1 MGADRVLYNGII
13 YTLNAEQP
21 RVSALAVR
29 DGRIIYAGD
38 DATARGMRSS
48 GGEAVDLRGYCAI
61 PGLADAHL
69 HFSSFAQSLMSV
81 NAEMPTPDEAL
92 VNVAEFAA
100 RTPAGEWVVGR
111 GWNHNVWGGE
121 FPTAAQLDRVAP
133 AHPVCLSAKSG
144 HAVWVN
150 SLALRMAGITAE
162 TADPAGGEI
171 VRDASGQPTGLLLEE
186 AMNLVYRI
194 IPEQTVADVATAM
207 ADQAIPMAH
216 RAGLTMVH
224 DMDGA
229 LSFGAEQ
236 MLQEQGRLTLRVL
249 KSISLEVLDEA
260 LAVGLRTGYGNDL
273 LRIGQVKMFADG
285 ALGPRTSWM
294 LEGFETAPE
303 YTGIPTTDID
313 VLREAAEKANRAG
326 LGCAIHAIGDR
337 ACREILDI
345 YEGLRSRYP
354 RMRNRIEHLQILH
367 PDDFARVGRLGVIG
381 SMQPIHAT
389 SDMFISDRHL
399 GARAAGAYVFKTLL
413 DQGAVLAFGSDCP
426 VEVIDPL
433 VGIHAAVTRRRGD
446 GMPGVEGWYPD
457 QRLTV
462 EQAVRG
468 FTLGAAYAAGMEDRL
483 GSLQVGKL
491 ADVTILG
498 QDIFAIDPMDIPHAG
513 VMGTMVGG
521 RFVWRDAGL

>member
-1 MGADRVLYNGII
+1 MGADLVLYNGTF
-13 YTLNAEQP
+13 YTLSAGQP

-38 DATARGMRSS
+38 DATARGMLAA

-69 HFSSFAQSLMSV
+69 HFSSFALSLMAV
-81 NAEMPTPDEAL
+81 DAETPTLEEAL
-92 VNVAEFAA
+92 ARVAEYAA

-121 FPTAAQLDRVAP
+121 FPTAAQLDSVAP
-133 AHPVCLSAKSG
+133 GHPVCLSAKSG
-144 HAVWVN
+144 HATWVN
-150 SLALRMAGITAE
+150 SVALRMAGITAG
-162 TADPAGGEI
+162 TADPPGGEI
-171 VRDASGQPTGLLLEE
+171 VHDAAGQPTGLLLEE

-194 IPEQTVADVATAM
+194 IPARTAADIAEAM

-224 DMDGA
+224 DMDSPVA
-229 LSFGAEQ
+229 FSAQQ
-236 MLQEQGRLTLRVL
+236 MLQEQGRLSLRVL
-249 KSISLEVLDEA
+249 KSVPYVVLDEA
-260 LAVGLRTGYGNDL
+260 LAVGLRTGFGNDM
-273 LRIGQVKMFADG
+273 LRIGQVKMFSDG
-285 ALGPRTSWM
+285 ALGPRTAWM
-294 LEGFETAPE
+294 LEGFETAPDN
-303 YTGIPTTDID
+303 TGIATTDIAA
-313 VLREAAEKANRAG
+313 LREAAEKANAAG

-345 YEGLRSRYP
+345 YESLRSRYP
-354 RMRNRIEHLQILH
+354 GMRNRIEHLQILH

-389 SDMFISDRHL
+389 SDMHISDRHL
-399 GARAAGAYVFKTLL
+399 GARAAGAYVFRTLL
-413 DQGAVLAFGSDCP
+413 DLGAVLAFGSDCP

-433 VGIHAAVTRRRGD
+433 VGLHAAVTRRRAD
-446 GMPGVEGWYPD
+446 GTPSPEGWYPE

-483 GSLQVGKL
+483 GSLEVGKL

-498 QDIFAIDPMDIPHAG
+498 RDIFAIDPAEILHAG
-513 VMGTMVGG
+513 VMGTVVGG
-521 RFVWRDAGL
+521 RFAWRDAGL